1 MLDKKEKKTP
11 KIKNWIF
18 PKSEDNQNL
27 IPPSFAKMTRVKT
40 TKKAKASEEKG
51 EQEHEDADVFRIT
64 HVEEMPHGVRK
75 YIRANGEYFYEY
87 DGRYSTVL
95 QEFRVAPDELELT
108 FTTPERNRALR
119 RVIREDH
126 DYGDDLE
133 FSTAVTVT
141 PARENNSDNN
151 QS

>member
-1 MLDKKEKKTP
+1 LDL
-11 KIKNWIF
+11 
-18 PKSEDNQNL
+18 SEFRGQSEFNS
-27 IPPSFAKMTRVKT
+27 PSFAEMTRVKT
-40 TKKAKASEEKG
+40 NKAKASEEEKD
-51 EQEHEDADVFRIT
+51 EQEQEDTDVFRIT

-133 FSTAVTVT
+133 FSAAVTVT
-141 PARENNSDNN
+141 PARENNNSDNS